1 VPDPRGNTA
10 ANAEHPAAPGD
21 GSSAY
26 RYAAQRQEAILR
38 ALRTQGEVSAA
49 ALTDELEVTA
59 ETIRKDLIALE
70 RQGLLRRVHGGALP
84 VDRLSF
90 EPEVSARV
98 EYTQEKQRIARAALD
113 HLPAAGSVLLDA
125 GSTVGKLVEM
135 FPGDRPLTVFTNTL
149 PAALALVTRPNLT
162 VYALGGRLRGRTLAT
177 VEGWATQA
185 LAEVNVD
192 VAFLGTNA
200 ISVERGLTTPD
211 PAEAAIKR
219 LMLGCA
225 RQRILLADSSKAGRI
240 SLCQHASLSDIDILI
255 TDTGLSAADAAAIRA
270 AGPLVEQA

>member
-1 VPDPRGNTA
+1 VGAD
-10 ANAEHPAAPGD
+10 HPAAAD
-21 GSSAY
+21 GAPSAH

-38 ALRTQGEVSAA
+38 VLRAQGEVSAA
-49 ALTDELEVTA
+49 ALTEELEVTA
-59 ETIRKDLIALE
+59 ETIRKDLIVLE

-90 EPEVSARV
+90 EPEVSARR
-98 EYTQEKQRIARAALD
+98 EYTQEKQRIARAALG

-125 GSTVGKLVEM
+125 GSTVTKLAEM

-162 VYALGGRLRGRTLAT
+162 VYTLGGRLRGRTLAT
-177 VEGWATQA
+177 VEGWAAQA
-185 LAEVNVD
+185 LSEINVD

-211 PAEAAIKR
+211 PAEAAVKR
-219 LMLGCA
+219 LMLSCA
-225 RQRILLADSSKAGRI
+225 QRRVLLADSSKAGKI
-240 SLCQHASLSDIDILI
+240 SLCQHARLSDIDILI
-255 TDTGLSAADAAAIRA
+255 TDTGISAADAAAIRA
-270 AGPLVEQA
+270 AGPIVEQA